1 MGISGLGIAVVY
13 LLVLLAVAVGA
24 LWVLVW
30 LFGEAPG
37 EGARTG
43 LETSGSSP
51 GADRFGAGAAPAV
64 SVGPEPSKD
73 RAA

>member
-1 MGISGLGIAVVY
+1 LGIATLGIAMVY
-13 LLVLLAVAVGA
+13 LLVLVALAVGA

-43 LETSGSSP
+43 HETVEGSRST
-51 GADRFGAGAAPAV
+51 DRFGAGSMPPA
-64 SVGPEPSKD
+64 SVGPERSKD